1 MPPAQLFRDLP
12 ERPVVH
18 IELPRWSLVKRGSD
32 GRIDFIS
39 PLPCPYNYGCIPHL
53 ASGDGDPLDVV
64 VLGPRLPEGQIL
76 RLPVVGIIDFI
87 DAGRPDPKVVCSALP
102 LSAADRAGLIAFF
115 AVYARCKALLAR
127 IRGRKGETR
136 SRGFFP
142 ERAWQRAAEEEEEER
157 RDVA

>member
-1 MPPAQLFRDLP
+1 MPRVQLFHDLP

-18 IELPRWSLVKRGSD
+18 IELSRWSLVKRGSD
-32 GRIDFIS
+32 GRIDFIA

-76 RLPVVGIIDFI
+76 SLPVVGIIDFI
-87 DAGRPDPKVVCSALP
+87 DGGRPDPKVICSTLP

-115 AVYARCKALLAR
+115 AVYARCKALLALA
-127 IRGRKGETR
+127 RGRKGATR
-136 SRGFFP
+136 SHGFFP
-142 ERAWQRAAEEEEEER
+142 ERAWQRAVGE
-157 RDVA
+157 